1 MNPKPKSVAVARELN
16 LRTKSQWEEKM
27 DRKEEENTEMMAA
40 LADIR
45 RRVDEYE
52 MKLGLEM

>member
-1 MNPKPKSVAVARELN
+1 MDQKPKSAAVAMELN
-16 LRTKSQWEEKM
+16 LRTKSQWEFQM
-27 DRKEEENTEMMAA
+27 DRKEKEVTEMRAA

-52 MKLGLEM
+52 EKLQM